1 MLPKPIEN
9 LINQFTKLPSVGP
22 RQATRFT
29 SYLLKKPD
37 SEIKEFARTLI
48 DLKNITQCSL
58 CYKNIEIEED
68 NAAPLCSICKNKK
81 RDRSTICIVEKDSN
95 LETIEHTRRYK
106 GLYHVLGTDQV
117 EFLDEGFKK
126 TSHLNELV
134 NRTKKDKNIKEIIIA
149 TSATTNGD
157 TLALYT
163 MRILKKNL
171 PVDIRV
177 TRLGRGL
184 STGSE
189 LEYMDEET
197 LSQALIGRK

>member
-29 SYLLKKPD
+29 SYLLKRSD
-37 SEIKEFARTLI
+37 NEIKEFARSLI
-48 DLKNITQCSL
+48 YLKNITQCSL
-58 CYKNIEIEED
+58 CYKNIETQEA
-68 NAAPLCSICKNKK
+68 NTLPLCSICKNKK
-81 RDRSTICIVEKDSN
+81 RDRLIVCVVEKDSN
-95 LETIEHTRRYK
+95 LEAIEHTKRYR

-117 EFLDEGFKK
+117 EFLDENFKK
-126 TSHLNELV
+126 ASHLGELI
-134 NRTKKDKNIKEIIIA
+134 NRTKKDKDIKEIIIA
-149 TSATTNGD
+149 TGATTNGD
-157 TLALYT
+157 TLALYI
-163 MRILKKNL
+163 MRVLKKNL
-171 PVDIRV
+171 PANMRV

-189 LEYMDEET
+189 LEYVDEET